1 MILSYENIEHIAAGV
16 AKDFC
21 CAIHAGEKKYEINID
36 RLAKAYLGLE
46 VSYRTLSDDG
56 SVLGVTAYRDAEYAV
71 NAGDVMKII
80 PLKSNQV
87 LLDRSLAVFSDNVA
101 GTRRRRFTLAHECA
115 HCSSLRPRRVQQ
127 LAESPMRCAWR
138 ADRACCGRARTG
150 ASGRPT
156 RLGRRCSC
164 RSIGWHRPSASS
176 TGSCLSPFTTDT
188 RQRAASSSL
197 STCAAGFQCLAP
209 PLQYGCGNS
218 DSLLRIQWRCAHE
231 QNKA

>member
-1 MILSYENIEHIAAGV
+1 MILSYENTEHIAAGV

-71 NAGDVMKII
+71 NAGHVMKII

-115 HCSSLRPRRVQQ
+115 HQILFQLEAQEGTAACRKPYALCMARRPRLLRTREDWREQ
-127 LAESPMRCAWR
+127 AETVDKTLLPLDSAIQMKKVDVWQDTIPLTTPLKVISPV
-138 ADRACCGRARTG
+138 ARTD
-150 ASGRPT
+150 A
-156 RLGRRCSC
+156 
-164 RSIGWHRPSASS
+164 
-176 TGSCLSPFTTDT
+176 
-188 RQRAASSSL
+188 
-197 STCAAGFQCLAP
+197 
-209 PLQYGCGNS
+209 
-218 DSLLRIQWRCAHE
+218 E
-231 QNKA
+231 